1 MEIHGFLKTTLL
13 DYPGKVAS
21 TIFFGG
27 CNFRC
32 PYCHNGDLV
41 LSPGDLPAIPK
52 EEILSHLKKRQ
63 GILDGVCITGGEPTL
78 QPELASFLTEIKNLG
93 YEIKLDTNGSNP
105 QTLRS
110 LCEKKLI
117 DYVAMDIKHAPSH
130 YNEVCNSSAF
140 SMEAIQESVSYLL
153 SCRIPYE
160 FRTTVVRELHTPED
174 FREIGAWIAGA
185 STYYLQP
192 YKESEQVIHPIYSS
206 YSLKELEEIR
216 NILLKDYL
224 SHVEIRGIDI

>member
-13 DYPGKVAS
+13 DYPGKVAC

-41 LSPGDLPAIPK
+41 LSPKDLPTIPK

-78 QPELASFLTEIKNLG
+78 QPELTSFLTEIKNLG

-105 QTLRS
+105 QILKS
-110 LCEKKLI
+110 LCEKRLV

-130 YNEVCNSSAF
+130 YKEICNSSSF
-140 SMEAIQESVSYLL
+140 TMEAIQESVSYLL
-153 SCRIPYE
+153 SNRISYE

-174 FREIGAWIAGA
+174 FREIGGWIAGA
-185 STYYLQP
+185 AAYYLQP
-192 YKESEQVIHPIYSS
+192 YRESEQVIHPVFSS
-206 YSLKELEEIR
+206 YNLKELEEIR

-224 SHVEIRGIDI
+224 SHVEIRGMDI